1 VRLSVVAPVD
11 GVMALSHLVA
21 DGLTLA
27 DEDTH
32 RPQFLGP
39 GTPFTFGCR
48 ITAAQRDQRELNWT
62 TCA

>member
-1 VRLSVVAPVD
+1 VVAQVD

-32 RPQFLGP
+32 RPQFFGP

-48 ITAAQRDQRELNWT
+48 ITAA
-62 TCA
+62 